1 MIPVI
6 SPIVDAI
13 SGFIAVI
20 PAEPVDALQQL
31 AADCVREFDSFR
43 AALTAEDRARRKPEK
58 LTERQRDYLDRWGYP
73 YVMEEFRFHMTLT
86 GRLDAERRRPVLEM
100 LRTRFAS
107 LRLGA
112 LAIDRLALFK
122 QDEAKARFR
131 IIGEWALTR

>member
-1 MIPVI
+1 
-6 SPIVDAI
+6 
-13 SGFIAVI
+13 
-20 PAEPVDALQQL
+20 
-31 AADCVREFDSFR
+31 
-43 AALTAEDRARRKPEK
+43 
-58 LTERQRDYLDRWGYP
+58 
-73 YVMEEFRFHMTLT
+73 MEEFRFHMTLT